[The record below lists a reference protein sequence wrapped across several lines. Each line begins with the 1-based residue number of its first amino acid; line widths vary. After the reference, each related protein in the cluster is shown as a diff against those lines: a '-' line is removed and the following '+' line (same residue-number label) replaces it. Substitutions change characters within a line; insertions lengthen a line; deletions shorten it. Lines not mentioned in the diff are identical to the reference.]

1 LAVAS
6 KWFTEPISEL
16 VTHLKLPHQW
26 VVRALAPF
34 GLLFFV
40 ACGDA
45 DIGEEC
51 DETGDTDEC
60 VDGAVCTN
68 DGEGAVCRAL
78 CVEQEDCPD
87 DEACNGIS
95 GTSLKSCQPD
105 K

>member
-1 LAVAS
+1 V
-6 KWFTEPISEL
+6 TRISL
-16 VTHLKLPHQW
+16 RQPW
-26 VVRALAPF
+26 VVRALAPLA
-34 GLLFFV
+34 LLFSV

-51 DETGDTDEC
+51 DDAGETDEC

-68 DGEGAVCRAL
+68 DGEGSVCRAL
-78 CVEQEDCPD
+78 CLEQEDCPN
-87 DEACNGIS
+87 DEACNGIE